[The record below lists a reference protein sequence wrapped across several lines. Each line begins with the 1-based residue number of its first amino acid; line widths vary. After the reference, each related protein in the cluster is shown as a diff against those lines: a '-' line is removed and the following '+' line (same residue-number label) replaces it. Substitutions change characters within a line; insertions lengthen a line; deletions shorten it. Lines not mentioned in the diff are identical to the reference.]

1 MAEVRGKR
9 ARSRKLIMHA
19 AKGLFEEKGIRNVTF
34 NDIAERA
41 DMCRTTVFN
50 HFATINELMIALA
63 EEEVNDIMDYCDDT
77 KLHGKKLIMAMFDKL
92 IEDTANYPALTST
105 LTANSI
111 INAQE
116 RKTIGRIEQLIID
129 NVGDMTPKEKEKKVV
144 MLTGS
149 YYGLVNH
156 YFING
161 NIFDPKNMKRQFG
174 LMAKEILKEE

>member
-1 MAEVRGKR
+1 MAVVRGKR
-9 ARSRKLIMHA
+9 ARSRMLIMHA

-34 NDIAERA
+34 NDIAVRA

-50 HFATINELMIALA
+50 HFPTIYELMIALA
-63 EEEVNDIMDYCDDT
+63 EQEVDDIMEYCEDT
-77 KLHGKKLIMAMFDKL
+77 KLHGKKLILAMFDKL
-92 IEDTANYPALTST
+92 IEDTAHYPALTST

-116 RKTIGRIEQLIID
+116 RKTIGRVEQLIID
-129 NVGDMTPKEKEKKVV
+129 NIGDLTPKEKEKKVV
-144 MLTGS
+144 QLTGS

-156 YFING
+156 YFINALE
-161 NIFDPKNMKRQFG
+161 FDPKNMKRQFG